1 MKVGSKTGAISTPK
15 RQSSH
20 KPRRVCVVSEV
31 EFGSTVTAD
40 PGSATYALAQHLAKI
55 GDTVTLLWVPSP
67 LGSQPDE
74 QEIDRLAKW
83 SFDNFLVRLE
93 LLPRSPELLRGLE
106 SSDKN
111 SVAVYHYLKQ
121 NPFDV
126 VYFALEGG
134 LAHFPTVAKRT
145 GVFADPPILVVLAH
159 GPLMWDLEANARAIE
174 RKEQMTVAH
183 MERTSAETCDHLV
196 VTGQSLLDWM
206 NKAGWRLPASQ
217 HIATPLEPEEWR
229 SNFAVDHYR
238 PREKPA
244 AEVVHFSGTKTRSG
258 LTLFCDALDRLAE
271 NGVTDLAVTIVGAF
285 GHVLGEHSGGMILRR
300 ARHWPFK
307 LKLLPIRDEPEI
319 FRYLRQSHAL
329 VAITHS
335 AAQLPLDV
343 VTCLDEKIPFVT
355 TDVGSMRG
363 LLQPESAE
371 AVMVEAS
378 PSAIAAKIQSV
389 LESRSFGPAK
399 PLLDREARE
408 KAWSK
413 LHVKLCRHPARAD
426 GPSRNRS
433 RPPLVS
439 IITAHY
445 NRERLL
451 PQAIASVRRQ
461 DYPNIELIVVDDGST
476 DPDAIRLLNDIEPE
490 FEQRGWR
497 IIRQKNGFLGK
508 ARNTGIRAAKGSFI
522 LFLDDDNALFPNA
535 VSTFVAGMQ
544 KSGADICT
552 TFAKWLNE
560 PFVPPDTKSG
570 YMLYFPVGGPPD
582 IALITNPYGD
592 ANAMF
597 RREVFDKVGYLNEER
612 GFSASDW
619 EFFLRADLAGL
630 EIVTVPEPL
639 YWYRSSPAGMN
650 RNAEWLRNRRPI
662 IDVFQKHKFAH
673 TDMFVQLGISSNTA
687 DHEKDLN
694 LWNLEL
700 RVKDERYLRL
710 SAASPNSAD
719 AVQLLAEIAAREGR
733 ADTAISL
740 LAHAGR
746 SDFTLGV
753 VELLNAAAEETVPEL
768 HSSLY
773 SERYLPVEA
782 LRRAYVGSHPAAD
795 ADLLSYVEQSPDQLF
810 VQATAGTVSMALLKG
825 VCPAGTISASCWVY
839 LDEALTAPAQFQIAI
854 VDAEN
859 QTFDQLARLLEDGD
873 GNGWA
878 DVSRPHE
885 PREIATGVHSPA
897 PGRRDLLLAVRCGG
911 NRPDARVLGG
921 FSSIQVRNVV
931 STGGKHPRL
940 NAPQERQRMRR
951 LTGEELK
958 RAALVTNYPSE
969 LPALL
974 VAGDNGGIFLRPSI
988 HGPVVAALNSTFP
1001 TFARSVIATVE
1012 IAHEDASPFEFAM
1025 ALGRPEEKLGW
1036 KNDTPVGALA
1046 FSGWTRI
1053 SKPFELHDL
1062 KVSVREIDRKWLT
1075 IYLAIKLPRGSK
1087 PMPSNAFWRKLL
1099 LVWD

>member
-1 MKVGSKTGAISTPK
+1 M
-15 RQSSH
+15 
-20 KPRRVCVVSEV
+20 
-31 EFGSTVTAD
+31 
-40 PGSATYALAQHLAKI
+40 
-55 GDTVTLLWVPSP
+55 GDTVTLLWVPTP
-67 LGSQPDE
+67 FGGQPDD
-74 QEIDRLAKW
+74 QEIARIAKW
-83 SFDNFLVRLE
+83 CFNNFLVRLE
-93 LLPRSPELLRGLE
+93 LLPPSPELLRGLE

-145 GVFADPPILVVLAH
+145 GVFPDPPTLVVLAH
-159 GPLMWDLEANARAIE
+159 EPLMWNLEANVKAVE

-206 NKAGWRLPASQ
+206 TKAGWELPAS
-217 HIATPLEPEEWR
+217 HHLATPLEPEEWR
-229 SNFAVDHYR
+229 SNFTDQYR
-238 PREKPA
+238 PRQRPA
-244 AEVVHFSGTKTRSG
+244 AEVIHFSGTEARGG
-258 LTLFCDALDRLAE
+258 LTLFCDAVDRLADS
-271 NGVTDLAVTIVGAF
+271 GVTDLTVTIVGAF
-285 GHVLGEHSGGMILRR
+285 GHVLGEHSGGMIVRR
-300 ARHWPFK
+300 ARQWPFK
-307 LKLLPIRDEPEI
+307 LNLLPIRDESEI

-343 VTCLDEKIPFVT
+343 VTCLDEEIPFIA
-355 TDVGSMRG
+355 TDVGSIRG
-363 LLQPESAE
+363 LLQPKSAD
-371 AVMVEAS
+371 AVMMQAS
-378 PSAIAAKIQSV
+378 PSAIAAKIASV
-389 LESRSFGPAK
+389 LEGGAFGPAK
-399 PLLDREARE
+399 PLHDRDARE

-413 LHVKLCRHPARAD
+413 LHVMISRQPAKAAGR
-426 GPSRNRS
+426 GRS
-433 RPPLVS
+433 RLPLVS

-445 NRERLL
+445 NRARLL

-476 DPDAIRLLNDIEPE
+476 DPEAIRLLAEVEPE

-508 ARNTGIRAAKGSFI
+508 ARNTGIRAAKGSLV
-522 LFLDDDNALFPNA
+522 LFLDDDNALFPEA
-535 VSTFVAGMQ
+535 VSTLVAGML

-560 PFVPPDTKSG
+560 PFVPPDTQSG

-597 RREVFDKVGYLNEER
+597 RREVFDKIGYLNEER

-639 YWYRSSPAGMN
+639 YWYRSSPTGMN
-650 RNAEWLRNRRPI
+650 RNAGWLRNRRPI
-662 IDVFQKHKFAH
+662 INVFRKHNFAH
-673 TDMFVQLGISSNTA
+673 TELFVQLGISSNTA
-687 DHEKDLN
+687 NHEKDLN

-700 RVKDERYLRL
+700 RVNDDRYLRL
-710 SAASPNSAD
+710 SAASANSAD
-719 AVQLLAEIAAREGR
+719 AMQLLAEIAAREGR
-733 ADTAISL
+733 TDTAISL
-740 LAHAGR
+740 LARAGR

-753 VELLNAAAEETVPEL
+753 VDLLNAAAEETVPEL

-773 SERYLPVEA
+773 SERYLSAEA
-782 LRRAYVGSHPAAD
+782 LRRAHVGSHPHTD

-810 VQATAGTVSMALLKG
+810 VQATGNTVSMALLKG
-825 VCPAGTISASCWVY
+825 VCPAGTISANCWIY
-839 LDEALTAPAQFQIAI
+839 LDEALTGPAQFQIAI

-859 QTFDQLARLLEDGD
+859 ETFDQLARLLDDGG

-878 DVSRPHE
+878 DISRPHE
-885 PREIATGVHSPA
+885 AREIAAVLNSPA
-897 PGRRDLLLAVRCGG
+897 ASRRDLLLAVRCVG
-911 NRPDARVLGG
+911 NRPDAKVLGG
-921 FSSIQVRNVV
+921 FSAIHFRNVV
-931 STGGKHPRL
+931 STGAKHPRL
-940 NAPQERQRMRR
+940 NAPQQRQRARR
-951 LTGEELK
+951 LIGDELK
-958 RAALVTNYPSE
+958 RCTLVTNYPTE
-969 LPALL
+969 LPVLL
-974 VAGDNGGIFLRPSI
+974 VSDGGIFLRPST

-1001 TFARSVIATVE
+1001 AFARSVIATVE

-1025 ALGRPEEKLGW
+1025 ALGKQEEKLVW
-1036 KNDTPVGALA
+1036 KHDAPVGALA
-1046 FSGWTRI
+1046 FSGWTRV
-1053 SKPFELHDL
+1053 SRPFELHDL

-1075 IYLAIKLPRGSK
+1075 IYLAVRLPRGSK

-1099 LVWD
+1099 LIWD

>member
-1 MKVGSKTGAISTPK
+1 M
-15 RQSSH
+15 
-20 KPRRVCVVSEV
+20 
-31 EFGSTVTAD
+31 
-40 PGSATYALAQHLAKI
+40 
-55 GDTVTLLWVPSP
+55 
-67 LGSQPDE
+67 
-74 QEIDRLAKW
+74 
-83 SFDNFLVRLE
+83 
-93 LLPRSPELLRGLE
+93 
-106 SSDKN
+106 
-111 SVAVYHYLKQ
+111 
-121 NPFDV
+121 
-126 VYFALEGG
+126 
-134 LAHFPTVAKRT
+134 
-145 GVFADPPILVVLAH
+145 
-159 GPLMWDLEANARAIE
+159 
-174 RKEQMTVAH
+174 
-183 MERTSAETCDHLV
+183 
-196 VTGQSLLDWM
+196 
-206 NKAGWRLPASQ
+206 
-217 HIATPLEPEEWR
+217 
-229 SNFAVDHYR
+229 
-238 PREKPA
+238 
-244 AEVVHFSGTKTRSG
+244 
-258 LTLFCDALDRLAE
+258 
-271 NGVTDLAVTIVGAF
+271 
-285 GHVLGEHSGGMILRR
+285 
-300 ARHWPFK
+300 
-307 LKLLPIRDEPEI
+307 
-319 FRYLRQSHAL
+319 
-329 VAITHS
+329 
-335 AAQLPLDV
+335 
-343 VTCLDEKIPFVT
+343 TCLDEKIPFVT

-371 AVMVEAS
+371 AVMMQAA

-389 LESRSFGPAK
+389 IESRSFGPAK

-445 NRERLL
+445 NRARLL

-630 EIVTVPEPL
+630 EIATVPEPL

-662 IDVFQKHKFAH
+662 IDVFRKHKFAH

-825 VCPAGTISASCWVY
+825 VCPARTISASCWVY

>member
-1 MKVGSKTGAISTPK
+1 MSVGSKTGAPSAPK
-15 RQSSH
+15 RSSSH
-20 KPRRVCVVSEV
+20 KTRRVCVVSEV

-55 GDTVTLLWVPSP
+55 GETVTLLWVPSP
-67 LGSQPDE
+67 VGSQPDE
-74 QEIDRLAKW
+74 QEIARLAKW
-83 SFDNFLVRLE
+83 CFDNFLVRLE
-93 LLPRSPELLRGLE
+93 LLPPSPELLRGLE

-111 SVAVYHYLKQ
+111 SVAVYHFLKQ
-121 NPFDV
+121 NTFDV

-134 LAHFPTVAKRT
+134 LAHFPAVAKRT
-145 GVFADPPILVVLAH
+145 GVFPDPPILVVLAH
-159 GPLMWDLEANARAIE
+159 EPLMWDLEANAKAIE

-206 NKAGWRLPASQ
+206 IKAGWKLSTSHQ
-217 HIATPLEPEEWR
+217 IATPLEPEEWR
-229 SNFAVDHYR
+229 SNFTVDHYR
-238 PREKPA
+238 PRQRPA
-244 AEVVHFSGTKTRSG
+244 AELVHFSGTETRSG
-258 LTLFCDALDRLAE
+258 LTLFCDALDRLADS
-271 NGVTDLAVTIVGAF
+271 GVTDLAVTIVGAF
-285 GHVLGEHSGGMILRR
+285 GHVLGEHSGGMVVRR
-300 ARHWPFK
+300 ARQWPFK

-329 VAITHS
+329 IAITHS

-343 VTCLDEKIPFVT
+343 VTCLDEEIPFIA
-355 TDVGSMRG
+355 TDVGSIRE
-363 LLQPESAE
+363 LLQPKSAD
-371 AVMVEAS
+371 AVMMQAS
-378 PSAIAAKIQSV
+378 PSAIAAKIASV
-389 LESRSFGPAK
+389 LESQSFGPAR
-399 PLLDREARE
+399 PLQDREARE
-408 KAWSK
+408 KSWTR
-413 LHVKLCRHPARAD
+413 LHVKLCRQPAKAAGRGRA
-426 GPSRNRS
+426 RL
-433 RPPLVS
+433 PLVS

-445 NRERLL
+445 NRARLL

-476 DPDAIRLLNDIEPE
+476 DPDAIRLLAEVEPE

-508 ARNTGIRAAKGSFI
+508 ARNTGIRAAKGSLI

-639 YWYRSSPAGMN
+639 YWYRSSPTGMN

-662 IDVFQKHKFAH
+662 INVFRKHKFAH

-687 DHEKDLN
+687 NHEKDLN

-700 RVKDERYLRL
+700 RAKDERYLRL
-710 SAASPNSAD
+710 SAASANSAD
-719 AVQLLAEIAAREGR
+719 AMQLLAEIAAREGR

-753 VELLNAAAEETVPEL
+753 VEMLHAAAEETVPEL

-773 SERYLPVEA
+773 REEYLPVEA
-782 LRRAYVGSHPAAD
+782 LRRAHIGSHPHID

-810 VQATAGTVSMALLKG
+810 VQATGSTVSMALLKG
-825 VCPAGTISASCWVY
+825 VCPAGTIGSSCWVY
-839 LDEALTAPAQFQIAI
+839 LDEALTGPAQFQIAI

-859 QTFDQLARLLEDGD
+859 QTFDQLARLLEDDG

-885 PREIATGVHSPA
+885 PREIATNVNSPTT
-897 PGRRDLLLAVRCGG
+897 GRRDLLLAVRCGG
-911 NRPDARVLGG
+911 NWSGATVLGG
-921 FSSIQVRNVV
+921 FSSIQIRHVV
-931 STGGKHPRL
+931 LNGAKHPRL
-940 NAPQERQRMRR
+940 NAPQQRQRTRQ
-951 LTGEELK
+951 LTGDELK
-958 RAALVTNYPSE
+958 RSTLATNHPTE

-974 VAGDNGGIFLRPSI
+974 VSDGGIFLRPST
-988 HGPVVAALNSTFP
+988 HGPVVAALNSAFP
-1001 TFARSVIATVE
+1001 AFARSVVATVE
-1012 IAHEDASPFEFAM
+1012 IAHEEASPFEFAM
-1025 ALGRPEEKLGW
+1025 ALGRPEEKLVW
-1036 KNDTPVGALA
+1036 KHDAPVGALA
-1046 FSGWTRI
+1046 FSGWTRV
-1053 SKPFELHDL
+1053 SRPFELHDL
-1062 KVSVREIDRKWLT
+1062 KLSMREVDRKWLT
-1075 IYLAIKLPRGSK
+1075 IYLAIRLPRGSK

-1099 LVWD
+1099 LAWD

>member
-1 MKVGSKTGAISTPK
+1 
-15 RQSSH
+15 
-20 KPRRVCVVSEV
+20 
-31 EFGSTVTAD
+31 
-40 PGSATYALAQHLAKI
+40 
-55 GDTVTLLWVPSP
+55 
-67 LGSQPDE
+67 
-74 QEIDRLAKW
+74 
-83 SFDNFLVRLE
+83 
-93 LLPRSPELLRGLE
+93 
-106 SSDKN
+106 
-111 SVAVYHYLKQ
+111 
-121 NPFDV
+121 
-126 VYFALEGG
+126 
-134 LAHFPTVAKRT
+134 
-145 GVFADPPILVVLAH
+145 
-159 GPLMWDLEANARAIE
+159 
-174 RKEQMTVAH
+174 
-183 MERTSAETCDHLV
+183 
-196 VTGQSLLDWM
+196 
-206 NKAGWRLPASQ
+206 
-217 HIATPLEPEEWR
+217 
-229 SNFAVDHYR
+229 
-238 PREKPA
+238 
-244 AEVVHFSGTKTRSG
+244 
-258 LTLFCDALDRLAE
+258 
-271 NGVTDLAVTIVGAF
+271 
-285 GHVLGEHSGGMILRR
+285 
-300 ARHWPFK
+300 
-307 LKLLPIRDEPEI
+307 
-319 FRYLRQSHAL
+319 
-329 VAITHS
+329 
-335 AAQLPLDV
+335 
-343 VTCLDEKIPFVT
+343 
-355 TDVGSMRG
+355 
-363 LLQPESAE
+363 
-371 AVMVEAS
+371 
-378 PSAIAAKIQSV
+378 
-389 LESRSFGPAK
+389 
-399 PLLDREARE
+399 
-408 KAWSK
+408 SK

-445 NRERLL
+445 NRARLL

-497 IIRQKNGFLGK
+497 IIWQKNGFLGK

-662 IDVFQKHKFAH
+662 IDVFRKHKFAH

-710 SAASPNSAD
+710 SAAPPNSAD

-782 LRRAYVGSHPAAD
+782 LRRAYVGS
-795 ADLLSYVEQSPDQLF
+795 
-810 VQATAGTVSMALLKG
+810 
-825 VCPAGTISASCWVY
+825 
-839 LDEALTAPAQFQIAI
+839 
-854 VDAEN
+854 
-859 QTFDQLARLLEDGD
+859 
-873 GNGWA
+873 
-878 DVSRPHE
+878 
-885 PREIATGVHSPA
+885 
-897 PGRRDLLLAVRCGG
+897 
-911 NRPDARVLGG
+911 
-921 FSSIQVRNVV
+921 
-931 STGGKHPRL
+931 
-940 NAPQERQRMRR
+940 
-951 LTGEELK
+951 
-958 RAALVTNYPSE
+958 
-969 LPALL
+969 
-974 VAGDNGGIFLRPSI
+974 
-988 HGPVVAALNSTFP
+988 
-1001 TFARSVIATVE
+1001 
-1012 IAHEDASPFEFAM
+1012 
-1025 ALGRPEEKLGW
+1025 
-1036 KNDTPVGALA
+1036 
-1046 FSGWTRI
+1046 
-1053 SKPFELHDL
+1053 
-1062 KVSVREIDRKWLT
+1062 
-1075 IYLAIKLPRGSK
+1075 
-1087 PMPSNAFWRKLL
+1087 
-1099 LVWD
+1099 

>member
-1 MKVGSKTGAISTPK
+1 MSIGSKAGAISARK
-15 RQSSH
+15 RQASQ
-20 KPRRVCVVSEV
+20 KPRNVCVVSEV
-31 EFGSTVTAD
+31 AFGSTVTAD

-55 GDTVTLLWVPSP
+55 GDTVTLLWVANP

-74 QEIDRLAKW
+74 QEIARLAKW
-83 SFDNFLVRLE
+83 CFDNFLVRLE
-93 LLPRSPELLRGLE
+93 LLPSSPELLRGME

-121 NPFDV
+121 NAFDV
-126 VYFALEGG
+126 VYFSLEGG

-145 GVFADPPILVVLAH
+145 GVFPDPPALVVLAH
-159 GPLMWDLEANARAIE
+159 EPLMWKLEANARAVE

-183 MERTSAETCDHLV
+183 MERMSAETCDHIV

-206 NKAGWRLPASQ
+206 TKAGWKLPASR

-229 SNFAVDHYR
+229 SDFTLDRYR
-238 PREKPA
+238 PRDRPT
-244 AEVVHFSGTKTRSG
+244 AEVVHFSGTEARSG
-258 LTLFCDALDRLAE
+258 LTLFCDALDRLADA
-271 NGVTDLAVTIVGAF
+271 GVTDIAVTIVGAF
-285 GHVLGEHSGGMILRR
+285 GHVLGEHSGGMIVRR
-300 ARHWPFK
+300 ARQWPFK
-307 LKLLPIRDEPEI
+307 LKLLPIRDVPEI
-319 FRYLRQSHAL
+319 FRYLRQSRAL

-343 VTCLDEKIPFVT
+343 VACLDEEIPFIA
-355 TDVGSMRG
+355 TDVGSVRD
-363 LLQPESAE
+363 LLHPKSAD
-371 AVMVEAS
+371 AVMMEAS
-378 PSAIAAKIQSV
+378 PSGIAAKIAST
-389 LESRSFGPAK
+389 LESPSFRPAK
-399 PLLDREARE
+399 PLQNRDARE

-413 LHVKLCRHPARAD
+413 LHAKLCRQPGKAAGRGRGAL
-426 GPSRNRS
+426 
-433 RPPLVS
+433 PLVS

-445 NRERLL
+445 NRARLL

-476 DPDAIRLLNDIEPE
+476 DPETIELLAELEPE
-490 FEQRGWR
+490 FKRRGWR

-508 ARNTGIRAAKGSFI
+508 ARNTGIRAAKGSLI

-630 EIVTVPEPL
+630 TIVTIPEPL
-639 YWYRSSPAGMN
+639 YWYRSSPTGMN

-662 IDVFQKHKFAH
+662 INVFRKHKFAH

-687 DHEKDLN
+687 DHEKELN

-700 RVKDERYLRL
+700 RVKDDRYLRL
-710 SAASPNSAD
+710 SSAPANSTD
-719 AVQLLAEIAAREGR
+719 AMQLLAEIAAREGR
-733 ADTAISL
+733 PDTAISL
-740 LAHAGR
+740 LAHSGR

-753 VELLNAAAEETVPEL
+753 VDLLDATAEDTVPEL
-768 HSSLY
+768 HSALQR
-773 SERYLPVEA
+773 ERYLPAEV
-782 LRRAYVGSHPAAD
+782 LRLAHVGSYPD
-795 ADLLSYVEQSPDQLF
+795 ADPDLLTYVEQSPDQLF
-810 VQATAGTVSMALLKG
+810 VQAKGNIVSMALLKG
-825 VCPAGTISASCWVY
+825 VCPPGTVGADCWVY
-839 LDEALTAPAQFQIAI
+839 LDEALTGPAQFQIAI

-859 QTFDQLARLLEDGD
+859 RTFSDLARFLENGD
-873 GNGWA
+873 GSGWA

-885 PREIATGVHSPA
+885 PREIMASVDTPA
-897 PGRRDLLLAVRCGG
+897 SARRDLLLAVRCGG
-911 NRPDARVLGG
+911 NRPDAPVLGG
-921 FSSIQVRNVV
+921 FSSIKIRSVV
-931 STGGKHPRL
+931 SPGARRPRL
-940 NAPQERQRMRR
+940 NAPQSRQRTRR

-958 RAALVTNYPSE
+958 HSTLVTNYPSE
-969 LPALL
+969 LPLLL
-974 VAGDNGGIFLRPSI
+974 VAGDNGGIFLRPST
-988 HGPVVAALNSTFP
+988 HGPVVAALNAAFP
-1001 TFARSVIATVE
+1001 AFARSAIATVE
-1012 IAHEDASPFEFAM
+1012 IAHEEASPFEFAM
-1025 ALGRPEEKLGW
+1025 ALGRPEEKLVW
-1036 KNDTPVGALA
+1036 NRDAPVGALA
-1046 FSGWTRI
+1046 FSGWTRV

-1075 IYLAIKLPRGSK
+1075 IYLAIRLPRGSK